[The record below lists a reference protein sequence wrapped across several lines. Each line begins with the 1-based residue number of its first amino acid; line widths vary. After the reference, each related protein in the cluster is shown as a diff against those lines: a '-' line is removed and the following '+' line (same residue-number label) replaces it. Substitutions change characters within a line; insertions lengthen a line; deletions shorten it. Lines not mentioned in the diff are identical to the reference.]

1 MKNKNHMVIAI
12 HAEKTFN
19 KIQYLFYDKNS
30 QQTGNRGNITKH
42 NKAIHDKP
50 TASIILKEQKLQAF
64 PLRSGKRQG
73 CLLSPVLF
81 NIVLK
86 ALATTDKKKK

>member
-19 KIQYLFYDKNS
+19 KIQYPFYDKNS

-50 TASIILKEQKLQAF
+50 TASIILNGQKLQVL
-64 PLRSGKRQG
+64 PLKSGIRQVPS
-73 CLLSPVLF
+73 LSPVLF
-81 NIVLK
+81 KIVLEV
-86 ALATTDKKKK
+86 LAN

>member
-1 MKNKNHMVIAI
+1 MIKILSKVRIEGTYLSIIQVI
-12 HAEKTFN
+12 
-19 KIQYLFYDKNS
+19 Y
-30 QQTGNRGNITKH
+30 
-42 NKAIHDKP
+42 DKP